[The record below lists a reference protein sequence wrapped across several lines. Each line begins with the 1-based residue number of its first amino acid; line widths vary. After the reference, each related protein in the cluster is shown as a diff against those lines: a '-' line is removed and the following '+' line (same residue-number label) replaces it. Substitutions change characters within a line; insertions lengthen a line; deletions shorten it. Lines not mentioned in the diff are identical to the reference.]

1 MCVRLSGHIM
11 WCNAK
16 RETTVSFTCR
26 LPLLGF
32 VTDVCP
38 APSTLCLQLTT
49 TSTMEVIDL
58 IGQEYMT

>member
-1 MCVRLSGHIM
+1 MLAGQGSLAWHVWSAM
-11 WCNAK
+11 
-16 RETTVSFTCR
+16 
-26 LPLLGF
+26 LL